1 MRMRTGDGRMRVC
14 GERRFPESED
24 FLSEVQGTYVELFPE
39 LSKEEYHQKWVDAVT
54 PLVGEENAEG

>member
-1 MRMRTGDGRMRVC
+1 MRVC